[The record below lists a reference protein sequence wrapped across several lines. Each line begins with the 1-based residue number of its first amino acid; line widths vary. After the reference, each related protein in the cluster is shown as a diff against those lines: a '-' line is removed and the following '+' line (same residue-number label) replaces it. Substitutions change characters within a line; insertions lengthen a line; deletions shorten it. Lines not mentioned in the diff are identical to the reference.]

1 MEFASDSEVAERYSW
16 GMQRNVDASNVANL
30 VLGGRSRWKIEN
42 ETFNTLKNQGYN
54 LDHNYGLG
62 RKNLSTVFV
71 LTVIIFDVASNP
83 SRSRPGGICI

>member
-1 MEFASDSEVAERYSW
+1 VAKRFSW
-16 GMQRNVDASNVANL
+16 VTQLNVDASNVANL

-42 ETFNTLKNQGYN
+42 ETFNTSKNQGYN
-54 LDHNYGLG
+54 LDHNYGHG

-71 LTVIIFDVASNP
+71 LTGIIFAVASNP